1 MNANILELNDSSF
14 DQTISKGITLVD
26 FWAEWCGPCKALTPN
41 LEALAN
47 EFDGQL
53 KIAKVDI
60 DSYPDLPARYSVRS
74 IPALLLFKDGQQ
86 VDMLVGNQPEKIREM
101 LTRALA

>member
-60 DSYPDLPARYSVRS
+60 DNYPDLPARYSVRS

-101 LTRALA
+101 LTRVLA